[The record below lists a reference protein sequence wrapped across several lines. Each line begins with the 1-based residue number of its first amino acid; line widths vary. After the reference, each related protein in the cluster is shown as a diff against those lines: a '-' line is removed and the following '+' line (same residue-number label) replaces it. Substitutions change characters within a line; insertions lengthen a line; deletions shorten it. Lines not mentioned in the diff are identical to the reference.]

1 MTIIYF
7 LIILTA
13 VVLMHELGHYLFA
26 RLFGVRVLEF
36 AIGFGP
42 KIFSKKGNKTEF
54 RINPIPLG
62 GYVKMAGENPYEEDK
77 QEIPENELFNKKSA
91 WKRFLILFAGPLFS
105 ILTGFLVF
113 ALAGAFWG
121 FPEVNIERVQ
131 HGTPAYEAGLRGG
144 DRIVAANGKTIIQ
157 NQTLSDMIS
166 SGESIKLEILRDGKK
181 ITVEAEPER
190 FPEEAYFI
198 LNDYEGTIDGEKIRT
213 INERSFEGD
222 FSGFVDDF
230 EQNRVLNITFENG
243 NAIRGVIN
251 SSSISQERYAL
262 GFYYSSFDP
271 IVDKNY
277 GSLKKGDRII
287 RIGHMDIKDGVSLTM
302 LAQTINLDKSQVYL
316 QFSGDETEFA
326 IPGFPRDVEVVL
338 ERNGVEQKIIMYK
351 SDLIDFFEQP
361 NSFRSGYEYWRP
373 QNVVEAVSLGFQW
386 ATELLSSMVKIVGN
400 LFTGQTKPSEFA
412 GPVGMVQIVGAA
424 AQTGLKTV
432 FILVGFITLN
442 LGVINLIPLPILDG
456 GKMVLALVEMV
467 IRRKIDPKVEGI
479 INTIGFILLMAF
491 ILYITFIDI
500 GRFF

>member
-1 MTIIYF
+1 MTIVYF
-7 LIILTA
+7 LLILTA
-13 VVLMHELGHYLFA
+13 VILMHELGHYLFA

-42 KIFSKKGNKTEF
+42 KIFSKKGKKTEF

-62 GYVKMAGENPYEEDK
+62 GYVKMAGENPYEENT
-77 QEIPENELFNKKSA
+77 QEIPDKELFNKKSA
-91 WKRFLILFAGPLFS
+91 WKRFLITFAGPLFS

-113 ALAGAFWG
+113 SLAGAFWG

-131 HGTPAYEAGLRGG
+131 KGTPAYEAGLRAG
-144 DRIVAANGKTIIQ
+144 DRIVSANDKMIIQ
-157 NQTLSDMIS
+157 NQTFSEMIS
-166 SGESIKLEILRDGKK
+166 SGESVKLEVLRNGEKV
-181 ITVEAEPER
+181 TMEVEPQR

-198 LNDYEGTIDGEKIRT
+198 LNNFEGNLDGEKIDSINGRT
-213 INERSFEGD
+213 FEGD
-222 FSGFVDDF
+222 FSKFSENF
-230 EQNRVLNITFENG
+230 EQNKVINIVFEDG
-243 NAIRGVIN
+243 TSVKGVIN
-251 SSSISQERYAL
+251 SSTVSQERYAL
-262 GFYYSSFDP
+262 GFYYSSFKP
-271 IVDKNY
+271 IVGKDY
-277 GSLKKGDRII
+277 GSLKEGDRII
-287 RIGHMDIKDGVSLTM
+287 RVGHMEIKDGVSLTM
-302 LAQTINLDKSQVYL
+302 LAQTVDLEKSQVYM
-316 QFSGDETEFA
+316 QFSGDEAEFI

-338 ERNGVEQKIIMYK
+338 ERDGTEQKIIMYK
-351 SDLIDFFEQP
+351 SDLIDFIEQP
-361 NSFRSGYEYWRP
+361 NSFEAGYEYWRP
-373 QNVVEAVSLGFQW
+373 QNIVEAISLGFQW
-386 ATELLSSMVKIVGN
+386 ATELLSTMVKIVGN

-456 GKMVLALVEMV
+456 GRMVLALVEMV
-467 IRRKIDPKVEGI
+467 IRRRIDPKVEGV

>member
-1 MTIIYF
+1 MTILYF
-7 LIILTA
+7 LLILTA

-42 KIFSKKGNKTEF
+42 KIFSKKGKKTEF

-62 GYVKMAGENPYEEDK
+62 GYVKMAGENPYEEDS
-77 QEIPENELFNKKSA
+77 QEIPEKELFNKKSA
-91 WKRFLILFAGPLFS
+91 WKRFLITFAGPLFS

-131 HGTPAYEAGLRGG
+131 KGTPAYEAGLKAG
-144 DRIVAANGKTIIQ
+144 DRIVAANGKMIIQ
-157 NQTLSDMIS
+157 NQTLSEMIS
-166 SGESIKLEILRDGKK
+166 AGKSVELEILRNGERLKVK
-181 ITVEAEPER
+181 VEPER

-198 LNDYEGTIDGEKIRT
+198 LSSYEGKIDGEKISN
-213 INERSFEGD
+213 INGRSFEGD
-222 FSGFVDDF
+222 FSTFSDNF
-230 EQNRVLNITFENG
+230 EQNKVLNITFENG
-243 NAIRGVIN
+243 NSLKGVIN

-262 GFYYSSFDP
+262 GFYYSSFEP
-271 IVDKNY
+271 IVGKDY
-277 GSLKKGDRII
+277 GSLKAGDKII
-287 RIGHMDIKDGVSLTM
+287 RVGHMEIKDGVSLTM
-302 LAQTINLDKSQVYL
+302 LAQTINLDRNQVYM
-316 QFSGDETEFA
+316 QYSGDEAEFI

-338 ERNGVEQKIIMYK
+338 ERDGIEQKIIMYK
-351 SDLIDFFEQP
+351 SDLVDFFEQP
-361 NSFRSGYEYWRP
+361 SSFKAGYIYWRP
-373 QNVVEAVSLGFQW
+373 HNMVEAISLGFQW
-386 ATELLSSMVKIVGN
+386 ATELLSSMVKIIGN

-412 GPVGMVQIVGAA
+412 GPIGMVQIVGAA

-456 GKMVLALVEMV
+456 GRMVLAVIEMV
-467 IRRKIDPKVEGI
+467 IRRRIDPKVEGV
-479 INTIGFILLMAF
+479 INTIGFVLLMAF

>member
-1 MTIIYF
+1 MTIVYF
-7 LIILTA
+7 LLILTA
-13 VVLMHELGHYLFA
+13 VILMHELGHYLFA

-42 KIFSKKGNKTEF
+42 KIFSKRGKKTEF

-62 GYVKMAGENPYEEDK
+62 GYVKMAGENPYEENT
-77 QEIPENELFNKKSA
+77 QEIPDNELFNKKSA
-91 WKRFLILFAGPLFS
+91 WKRFLITFAGPLFS

-113 ALAGAFWG
+113 SLAGAFWG

-131 HGTPAYEAGLRGG
+131 KGTPAYEAGLKAG
-144 DRIVAANGKTIIQ
+144 DRIVASNDKMIIQ
-157 NQTLSDMIS
+157 NQTLSEMIS
-166 SGESIKLEILRDGKK
+166 SGESIKLEVLRNGEKV
-181 ITVEAEPER
+181 TMEVEPQR

-198 LNDYEGTIDGEKIRT
+198 LSNFEGNLDGEKISSINGRT
-213 INERSFEGD
+213 FEGD
-222 FSGFVDDF
+222 FSNFSESF
-230 EQNRVLNITFENG
+230 EQNKVINIVFEDG
-243 NAIRGVIN
+243 TSVRGAIN
-251 SSSISQERYAL
+251 SSTISQERYAL
-262 GFYYSSFDP
+262 GFYYSSFKP
-271 IVDKNY
+271 IVGKDY
-277 GSLKKGDRII
+277 GSLKEGDRII
-287 RIGHMDIKDGVSLTM
+287 RVGHLEIKDGVSLTM
-302 LAQTINLDKSQVYL
+302 LAQSVDLEKNQVYM
-316 QFSGDETEFA
+316 QFSGDEAEFI

-338 ERNGVEQKIIMYK
+338 EREGIEQKIIMYK
-351 SDLIDFFEQP
+351 SDLIDFLEQP
-361 NSFRSGYEYWRP
+361 NSFKAGYEYWRP
-373 QNVVEAVSLGFQW
+373 QNVFEAISLGFQW
-386 ATELLSSMVKIVGN
+386 ATELLSSMVKIIGN

-456 GKMVLALVEMV
+456 GRMVLAVVEMV
-467 IRRKIDPKVEGI
+467 IRRKIDPKVEGV